1 MNNGPAF
8 TQAPYNAP
16 QTPQALN
23 PSAFS
28 GIITVLQQIA
38 QNQLLILN
46 AINDK
51 FPNWVAVPATATS
64 AGTPGEVAFSAT
76 EFYVCVAPS
85 VWVRTALST
94 F

>member
-1 MNNGPAF
+1 MANGPAF
-8 TQAPYNAP
+8 TQSPYRGP
-16 QTPQALN
+16 QTAEALN

-51 FPNWVAVPATATS
+51 FPNWVAVPAMATS
-64 AGTPGEVAFSAT
+64 PGTPGEVAYDNSH
-76 EFYVCVAPS
+76 FYLCVQTN
-85 VWVRTALST
+85 VWVRAALST